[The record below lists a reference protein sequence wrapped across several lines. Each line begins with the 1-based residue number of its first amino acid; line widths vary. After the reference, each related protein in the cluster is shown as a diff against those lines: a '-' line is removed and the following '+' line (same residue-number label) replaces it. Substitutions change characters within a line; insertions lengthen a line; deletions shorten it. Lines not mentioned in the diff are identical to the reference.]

1 MSWKNTYFLYLQM
14 LSYSI
19 SRFSYSWSV
28 PEKYILSILAN
39 VILLSFWF
47 LWIVALKNGCKI
59 RRTKAA
65 HSVNLQP
72 NVKILGIYMRNQWR
86 YWIQLI
92 GNSKY
97 HYEKYRNFTWFHGV
111 EILPK
116 VTVSTPGNQVKLWY
130 FRNVCS
136 QYFFVF
142 NCRHLS

>member
-59 RRTKAA
+59 QRTRAA

-97 HYEKYRNFTWFHGV
+97 HYEKYRNFTWFHDV
-111 EILPK
+111 EILRK
-116 VTVSTPGNQVKLWY
+116 GTVSTPGNQVKLWY
-130 FRNVCS
+130 FCNVCS
-136 QYFFVF
+136 PYFCF
-142 NCRHLS
+142 